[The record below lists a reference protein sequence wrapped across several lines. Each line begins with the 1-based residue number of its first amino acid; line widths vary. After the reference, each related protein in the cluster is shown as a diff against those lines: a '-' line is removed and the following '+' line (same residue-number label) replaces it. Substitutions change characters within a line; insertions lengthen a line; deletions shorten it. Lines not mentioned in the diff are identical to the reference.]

1 MSIKLTKKN
10 LEKLRSLFEEIG
22 FRVRFEKGNF
32 QSGYCLIKEHNVAV
46 INKFLPVEGRVQ
58 AMLDILPQIDNV
70 DVSKLSGEGEAL
82 YKEAMKVEAD

>member
-1 MSIKLTKKN
+1 MAIKLTKTN
-10 LEKLRSLFEEIG
+10 LEKLRSLFEEVG

-58 AMLDILPQIDNV
+58 AMLDILPQIEIDT
-70 DVSKLSGEGEAL
+70 EAL
-82 YKEAMKVEAD
+82 SDDGEKFYNDFLKAQG

>member
-46 INKFLPVEGRVQ
+46 INKFLPIEGRVQ
-58 AMLDILPQIDNV
+58 AMLDILPQIENV
-70 DVSKLSGEGEAL
+70 DTSKLSDDGETL
-82 YKEAMKVEAD
+82 YKEVMKIEA

>member
-46 INKFLPVEGRVQ
+46 INKFLPIEGRVQ
-58 AMLDILPQIDNV
+58 AMLDILPQIPDV
-70 DVSKLSGEGEAL
+70 DTEKLSDEGEAL
-82 YKEAMKVEAD
+82 YNEAMKQEA

>member
-46 INKFLPVEGRVQ
+46 INKFLPIEGRVQ
-58 AMLDILPQIDNV
+58 AMLDIMPQVEGV
-70 DVSKLSGEGEAL
+70 DVSKLSDEGEAL
-82 YKEAMKVEAD
+82 YKEVMKVDAE

>member
-1 MSIKLTKKN
+1 MGIKLTKKN

-46 INKFLPVEGRVQ
+46 INKFLPIEGRVQ
-58 AMLDILPQIDNV
+58 AMLDILPQIENV

-82 YKEAMKVEAD
+82 YKEALKVEAE

>member
-1 MSIKLTKKN
+1 MGIKLTKKN

-46 INKFLPVEGRVQ
+46 INKFLPIEGRVQ

-70 DVSKLSGEGEAL
+70 DISKLSDEGEAL
-82 YKEAMKVEAD
+82 YKEALKVEAE

>member
-46 INKFLPVEGRVQ
+46 INRFLPIEGCVQ
-58 AMLDILPQIDNV
+58 AMLDILPQIENV
-70 DVSKLSGEGEAL
+70 DTAKLSDEGEAF
-82 YKEAMKVEAD
+82 YKAAMKVEA

>member
-58 AMLDILPQIDNV
+58 AMLDILPQIEQV

-82 YKEAMKVEAD
+82 YKEVLNVEAD

>member
-10 LEKLRSLFEEIG
+10 LDKLRSLFEEIG

-32 QSGYCLIKEHNVAV
+32 QSGYCLIKDHNVAV

-58 AMLDILPQIDNV
+58 ALLDILPQIENI
-70 DVSKLSGEGEAL
+70 DVSKLSTDGEAL
-82 YKEAMKVEAD
+82 YSSIMNQEA

>member
-1 MSIKLTKKN
+1 MAIKLTKTN
-10 LEKLRSLFEEIG
+10 LEKLRSLFEEVG

-58 AMLDILPQIDNV
+58 AMLDILPQIEV
-70 DVSKLSGEGEAL
+70 DVEKLSGDGEKFYNDFLKAQG
-82 YKEAMKVEAD
+82 